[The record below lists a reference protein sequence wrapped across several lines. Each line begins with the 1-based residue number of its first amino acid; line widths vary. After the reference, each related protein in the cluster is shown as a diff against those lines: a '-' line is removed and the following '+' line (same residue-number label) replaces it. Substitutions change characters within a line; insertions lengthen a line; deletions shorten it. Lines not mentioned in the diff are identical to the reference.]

1 MRRRL
6 DERSTPNALSSG
18 LTVQVRAVHAL
29 VVREMMMRY
38 GRANIGF
45 LWVVLEP
52 MLLTSGV
59 LILWSALKAPYEH
72 GVQVISLV
80 MTGYMPLTLWRHIT
94 QAGVHAFRR
103 SMSLLYHRHI
113 TLFDAFIARM
123 ILEFAGTTTALVI
136 VYLVL
141 LAAGLV
147 SPVHNPGIVVLGW
160 LSMAALSVGVAAC
173 IAVLT
178 EYSEAS
184 EKFIQ
189 PFQYFMLPLSGSFF
203 MVEWL
208 PYKVQQIA
216 LMNPSVHC
224 YEMVRGGLFGE
235 EVVTHYTV
243 WYPALFGVVL
253 FALGIARFDAVRD
266 RLHTG

>member
-1 MRRRL
+1 MPDRL
-6 DERSTPNALSSG
+6 DSKTKAGVTAAAVKVQMRAL
-18 LTVQVRAVHAL
+18 HAL
-29 VVREMMMRY
+29 IVREMMMRY
-38 GRANIGF
+38 GRDNIGF

-52 MLLTSGV
+52 MILTAGV
-59 LILWSALKAPYEH
+59 LVLWSAIRAPYEH
-72 GVQVISLV
+72 GVHVISLV

-94 QAGVHAFRR
+94 QAGIHAFRR

-113 TLFDAFIARM
+113 TLLDAFLARV
-123 ILEFAGTTTALVI
+123 ILEFAGTTAALII

-147 SPVHNPGIVVLGW
+147 SAFHDPGLALLGW
-160 LSMAALSVGVAAC
+160 VSMGVLSVGVAAC
-173 IAVLT
+173 IAVMT
-178 EYSEAS
+178 EYSEAM

-189 PFQYFMLPLSGSFF
+189 PFQYFMLPLSGCFF

-208 PYKVQQIA
+208 PYDVQQLA
-216 LMNPSVHC
+216 LLNPSVHC

-235 EVVTHYTV
+235 GVATHYTV
-243 WYPALFGVVL
+243 WYPALFGAVL
-253 FALGIARFDAVRD
+253 LAIGLSRFEAVRD